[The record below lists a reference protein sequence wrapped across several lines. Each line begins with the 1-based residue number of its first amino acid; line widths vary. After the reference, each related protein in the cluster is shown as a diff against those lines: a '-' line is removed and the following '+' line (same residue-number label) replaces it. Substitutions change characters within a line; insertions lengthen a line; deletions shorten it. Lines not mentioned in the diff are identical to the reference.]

1 VSLRIVL
8 GAMVASVPGHGG
20 ATWAALQYALG
31 LSELGHEVLL
41 LDEAHGEGDEARRA
55 AALREVEA
63 GFGFEGRAALLIGE
77 GSLGLTRDEVLA
89 FAADADL
96 LINLAG
102 TVRAPAVLEAVP
114 RRLFVDLD
122 PAFTQLWHT
131 QGVDLGFDRHT
142 AFASVGLTLHER
154 ECTVPDCGRQW
165 RPTLPPVALDHWP
178 VVREAPREGVT
189 AIANW
194 RSYGSIE
201 HEGVRHGQK
210 AHSTRE
216 LIDLP
221 ALAGEPIRFALLID
235 SGEEADLRSLRSHGW
250 ELLDAAA
257 KTGTPEHYASFVRA
271 SAAELGIAKE
281 GYVVSRCGWFSDRSA
296 CYLASG
302 RPVLAQ
308 RTGWERM
315 LPEGPGLLGFSSAA
329 EAAQQLA
336 LLRREPQVHATAARA
351 LAEERFDARRVLPEL
366 IGGALS

>member
-31 LSELGHEVLL
+31 LRELGHEVLI
-41 LDEAHGEGDEARRA
+41 LDEAHDEGKGGERA

-63 GFGFEGRAALLIGE
+63 GFDFEGRVAMLAGE
-77 GSLGLTRDEVLA
+77 GSLGLPYDEVLA
-89 FAADADL
+89 FATDADL

-102 TVRAPAVLEAVP
+102 TVRDAAVLEAVS

-122 PAFTQLWHT
+122 PAFTQLWHA
-131 QGVDLGFDRHT
+131 QGIDLGLDRHT
-142 AFASVGLTLHER
+142 SFASVGLTLHER
-154 ECTVPDCGRQW
+154 DCTVPDCGRRW
-165 RPTLPPVALDHWP
+165 RPTLPPVALAHWP
-178 VVREAPREGVT
+178 VAATAPREGIT

-194 RSYGSIE
+194 RSYGSVE
-201 HEGVRHGQK
+201 HGGVRHGQK

-235 SGEEADLRSLRSHGW
+235 SGEEDDIRSLRGHGW
-250 ELLDAAA
+250 ELLDAAVQ
-257 KTGTPEHYASFVRA
+257 TGTPERYARFVRA

-296 CYLASG
+296 SYLASG

-308 RTGWERM
+308 RTGWERV
-315 LPEGPGLLGFSSAA
+315 LPEGPGLLGFTSAEEAARQLAWLRQEPERHA
-329 EAAQQLA
+329 EAA
-336 LLRREPQVHATAARA
+336 RI
-351 LAEERFDARRVLPEL
+351 LAEEHLDARLVLPKL
-366 IGGALS
+366 IAGAL

>member
-31 LSELGHEVLL
+31 LRELGHEVLI
-41 LDEAHGEGDEARRA
+41 LDEAHGEGEIERRA
-55 AALREVEA
+55 LALGEVEA
-63 GFGFEGRAALLIGE
+63 AFGFEGRAAMLAGG
-77 GSLGLTRDEVLA
+77 GSLGLSYEEVLA

-96 LINLAG
+96 LVNLAG
-102 TVRAPAVLEAVP
+102 TVRDAAVLDAVP

-131 QGVDLGFDRHT
+131 QGIDLGLDRHT
-142 AFASVGLTLHER
+142 SFASVGLTLHER
-154 ECTVPDCGRQW
+154 DCTVPDCGRRW
-165 RPTLPPVALDHWP
+165 RPTLPPIALDHWP
-178 VVREAPREGVT
+178 AATAAPSEGVT

-235 SGEEADLRSLRSHGW
+235 SGEEADIRGLRSHGW
-250 ELLDAAA
+250 ELIDPVAATA
-257 KTGTPEHYASFVRA
+257 TCERYARFVRS

-281 GYVVSRCGWFSDRSA
+281 GYVLSRCGWFSDRSA

-308 RTGWERM
+308 RTGWERA
-315 LPEGPGLLGFSSAA
+315 LPEGLGLLGFSSAA

-336 LLRREPQVHATAARA
+336 LLRREPQRHAQAARA
-351 LAEERFDARRVLPEL
+351 LAEEHLDARRVLPEL
-366 IGGALS
+366 LAGALP